1 MRKEMIAMKFNP
13 ITKTLYTD
21 NGQLI
26 KKMHCPYPSLKWSD
40 LSSIDGSIDK
50 LCSIC
55 ESNILDTKE
64 YSDEALLKQL
74 MKEPDTCLKLDFNQE
89 NIRIVHHV

>member
-1 MRKEMIAMKFNP
+1 MKFNP

-26 KKMHCPYPSLKWSD
+26 KKMHCPYPSLRWND
-40 LSSIDGSIDK
+40 LSAIDGSIDK
-50 LCSIC
+50 ICSLC
-55 ESNILDTKE
+55 ESNIVETKE
-64 YSDEALLKQL
+64 FSGEALLKL
-74 MKEPDTCLKLDFNQE
+74 LEEEPDTCLKVDLNQE